1 MDSEGGDGEAI
12 IELRDRVDPML
23 QVVLGRSFELGFLG
37 SMPIDEQIDHAL
49 GFVAILEKRC
59 GGVPASVI
67 DLGTGGGVPG
77 LVLISC
83 WPDSRVVLMDASARR
98 TGFLQEVVE
107 GWPLAVNA
115 EVVRGRAE
123 ELGHQGGVRVF
134 VPGTQWVD
142 GHRGTSGHRTRGPV
156 ALRWSGDRG
165 TRCGRDNPV
174 GRPVWVSG
182 ATQDGDDRWTIPP
195 TGRDS
200 GQATTLLISPSAG
213 IPMFH
218 VKQFNPNRQS
228 R

>member
-123 ELGHQGGVRVF
+123 ELGHQGGLREQFNAV
-134 VPGTQWVD
+134 
-142 GHRGTSGHRTRGPV
+142 TSRSFGIPALTVECGSSFLAPNGWMVIAEPPDIAPV
-156 ALRWSGDRG
+156 
-165 TRCGRDNPV
+165 
-174 GRPVWVSG
+174 
-182 ATQDGDDRWTIPP
+182 DRW
-195 TGRDS
+195 
-200 GQATTLLISPSAG
+200 PSAG
-213 IPMFH
+213 LETVGLVAVETIRLADRFGYQVLHKTGMIDGRFPRRVGIPAKRPLF
-218 VKQFNPNRQS
+218 
-228 R
+228 